1 MFKKKEVNV
10 VDELTELVNNMNF
23 NLPDKRMEEID
34 LKLNTLLH
42 NMEYKEYVTFI
53 KSDERLKLYDSLL
66 GQYANNDELSKI
78 MIKGFNK
85 DMYDYIN
92 KILDNKLKKL
102 NLK

>member
-1 MFKKKEVNV
+1 MLKKKEVNLA
-10 VDELTELVNNMNF
+10 DELTELLNSMNF
-23 NLPDKRMEEID
+23 NLPDKRMEKID

-42 NMEYKEYVTFI
+42 NIEYKEYVTFI

-92 KILDNKLKKL
+92 KILDNKLKEL
-102 NLK
+102 NLE

>member
-10 VDELTELVNNMNF
+10 VGELTELVSNMNF

-92 KILDNKLKKL
+92 KILDNKLKEL